1 MCPHPCGRMAFVGT
15 RWRESG
21 VPRAGD
27 YDARWDS
34 LAAQGHNVHG
44 EADLVEILLRESG
57 ASRVLDAGC
66 GTGRVAIELARRGFS
81 VVGVD
86 ADATMLAVAHT
97 KDPALE
103 WIEADLT
110 DLTAMADA
118 EFDLAVL
125 AGNVMIFLDP
135 GTEAAALHELGRH
148 LAPGGL
154 LVSGFQIRAGRV
166 SLEEYGRF
174 ATAAGFEPVARWA
187 TWDREPF
194 AGGNYAVSVHR
205 LASSTRLVGGAAQD
219 VPGT

>member
-1 MCPHPCGRMAFVGT
+1 MAPRPCGRMALVGT

-86 ADATMLAVAHT
+86 SDATMLAVAHT

-118 EFDLAVL
+118 EFDLAVHFDRFHQRSVF
-125 AGNVMIFLDP
+125 AEIP
-135 GTEAAALHELGRH
+135 RASAARM
-148 LAPGGL
+148 
-154 LVSGFQIRAGRV
+154 VRSGK
-166 SLEEYGRF
+166 
-174 ATAAGFEPVARWA
+174 
-187 TWDREPF
+187 
-194 AGGNYAVSVHR
+194 R
-205 LASSTRLVGGAAQD
+205 L
-219 VPGT
+219 P